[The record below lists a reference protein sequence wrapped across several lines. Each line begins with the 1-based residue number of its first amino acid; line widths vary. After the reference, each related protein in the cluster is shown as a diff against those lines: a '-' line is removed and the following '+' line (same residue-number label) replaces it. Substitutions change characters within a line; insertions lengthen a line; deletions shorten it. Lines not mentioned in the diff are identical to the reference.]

1 MDAIRDEYFS
11 EEMYNI
17 IDSCLRNLNPKGMG
31 FFSES
36 RKGDDIFLPET
47 MNVDKVELLPKSQS
61 ENSELIFRVYIGSYY
76 MYITLRDINNIRV
89 YIDGKDMDFTTT
101 HKSNLHIT
109 LSKAINTL

>member
-17 IDSCLRNLNPKGMG
+17 IDSCLRNLNPKGVS

-36 RKGDDIFLPET
+36 RKGDDIFIPEI
-47 MNVDKVELLPKSQS
+47 MNVNKVELLPKSQS
-61 ENSELIFRVYIGSYY
+61 ESGELIFRVYIDSYY

-89 YIDGKDMDFTTT
+89 YIDGKDMDFITTD
-101 HKSNLHIT
+101 KGDLHIT